1 MENDTIQRL
10 KGLGIEVGG
19 GIATDVLTGALLNPL
34 TLKATAGLSGLA
46 YGAINF
52 GQGAYTN
59 YLVQKHLYQN
69 EDINWGEV
77 IGSGA
82 AGAIP
87 FMNIGV
93 SKGAAKVV
101 GQAGS
106 IQRGITGGIATGL
119 VSEQTRVGIDEN
131 RLYHHTKWV

>member
-59 YLVQKHLYQN
+59 YLVQKHLYQKRC
-69 EDINWGEV
+69 GV
-77 IGSGA
+77 ISFTA
-82 AGAIP
+82 C
-87 FMNIGV
+87 
-93 SKGAAKVV
+93 
-101 GQAGS
+101 
-106 IQRGITGGIATGL
+106 
-119 VSEQTRVGIDEN
+119 
-131 RLYHHTKWV
+131 RLTKYI